1 MCLRWNEAKAC
12 LGSNS
17 FPNSLAT
24 KNFLIWQ
31 LADPWHLFFFFFTEG
46 CISHMM
52 EHQHQEKVTSNPSS
66 CLTCWGAKSHF
77 AANLGRLLQK
87 AKDLFSYAGG
97 CIILQ
102 QIQKASCK
110 NLRTHSHIPRAV
122 SFYKKYEKPSS
133 KKLETHPV
141 ISYDGGLR
149 PIGQQ
154 I

>member
-1 MCLRWNEAKAC
+1 MCLQWNEVKAC

-31 LADPWHLFFFFFTEG
+31 LIDPWHLIFFTEG
-46 CISHMM
+46 CMSHMM
-52 EHQHQEKVTSNPSS
+52 EHQHQEKVTSNPSN

-77 AANLGRLLQK
+77 TANLGRLLQK

-102 QIQKASCK
+102 QIQKALYRK
-110 NLRTHSHIPRAV
+110 LRTHSHIPGAV
-122 SFYKKYEKPSS
+122 SFYRKYEKPSS
-133 KKLETHPV
+133 K
-141 ISYDGGLR
+141 S
-149 PIGQQ
+149 
-154 I
+154 